1 MILKELETKPYL
13 LGEQFSAV
21 DLFVTTMVT
30 WAKRIK
36 MDALP
41 DALVTWSLK
50 NGERP
55 AFKRALS
62 HAQAE
67 SS

>member
-1 MILKELETKPYL
+1 